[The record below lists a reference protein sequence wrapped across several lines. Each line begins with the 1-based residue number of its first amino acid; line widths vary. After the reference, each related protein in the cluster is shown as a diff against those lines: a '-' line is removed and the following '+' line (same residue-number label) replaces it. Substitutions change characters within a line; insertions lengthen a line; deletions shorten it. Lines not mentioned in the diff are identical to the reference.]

1 MIFSVVN
8 FVFFLLGFSV
18 EVEIEVKLK
27 EVKVGIIM
35 VVEEVKA
42 LVKVEVFFM
51 DDEVF
56 KFFFRY
62 FLKILEVYEKIDV
75 IVEDFNEFFIIV
87 NDM

>member
-27 EVKVGIIM
+27 EVKVGNIM

-62 FLKILEVYEKIDV
+62 FLEILEVYEKIDV

>member
-1 MIFSVVN
+1 M
-8 FVFFLLGFSV
+8 FFLLGFSV

-62 FLKILEVYEKIDV
+62 FLEILEVYEKIDV

>member
-18 EVEIEVKLK
+18 EVEIEAKLK

-35 VVEEVKA
+35 VVEEVKV

-62 FLKILEVYEKIDV
+62 FLEILEVYEKIDV

>member
-35 VVEEVKA
+35 VVEEVKV

-62 FLKILEVYEKIDV
+62 FLEILEVYEKIDV

>member
-8 FVFFLLGFSV
+8 FLFFLLGFSV

-62 FLKILEVYEKIDV
+62 FLEILEVYEKIDV

>member
-62 FLKILEVYEKIDV
+62 FLEILEVYEKIDV

>member
-18 EVEIEVKLK
+18 EVEIEAKLK

-62 FLKILEVYEKIDV
+62 FLEILEVYEKIDV